1 MGSDGRRRAVVGSA
15 LAFVVTLSG
24 LTVLRVWDLE
34 PSAATQSR
42 IVWAGAL
49 VVGAA
54 VATYAY
60 RTGDPVGGWT
70 LAFGPSLG
78 FTVNLFVPVATGPAA
93 LVFFPPLAAAVVATA
108 VDGVGFLVGYG
119 FRAVLTAPSEATE

>member
-24 LTVLRVWDLE
+24 LTILRVWDLE
-34 PSAATQSR
+34 PSTATQSR

-49 VVGAA
+49 A
-54 VATYAY
+54 VAASVASYAY
-60 RTGDPVGGWT
+60 RTSDPVGGWV
-70 LAFGPSLG
+70 LGFGPSLG

-93 LVFFPPLAAAVVATA
+93 IVFFPPLAAAVVAVA
-108 VDGVGFLVGYG
+108 LGGIGFLGG
-119 FRAVLTAPSEATE
+119 SGARILLTAAGEANP